1 MGNPQNSLVDFT
13 EAMYDK
19 KSDSQ
24 NDRETQENLRVSS
37 LTHKQTKRKDTFILQ
52 DVEFDTTLK
61 SFTAVTGVVGSGKI
75 DSTLGNRWRV
85 VKREWNNFFR
95 GTFVYVP

>member
-13 EAMYDK
+13 KAMYDK
-19 KSDSQ
+19 KGIAKMTVKH
-24 NDRETQENLRVSS
+24 R
-37 LTHKQTKRKDTFILQ
+37 KQTKRKDTFILQ

-75 DSTLGNRWRV
+75 ESTLGKRWRV